1 MDFDFENKRELIR
14 VPKEILPDVQQRLPG
29 MKPAQQNLVEW
40 EEKWTGDFIFEN
52 EWQSFR
58 TKKDRSLELT
68 SVYHEVTSGR
78 RKIAVKV
85 VDIFGNDTMTI
96 VEVTV

>member
-1 MDFDFENKRELIR
+1 MDFDFESKRQIIR
-14 VPKEILPDVQQRLPG
+14 V
-29 MKPAQQNLVEW
+29 QNAETGEW
-40 EEKWTGDFIFEN
+40 EDHWTGDYIFEN

-68 SVYHEVTSGR
+68 SVAHECPFGR
-78 RKIAVKV
+78 RKVAVKV

-96 VEVTV
+96 VEVNAGGRA

>member
-1 MDFDFENKRELIR
+1 MRLRRAANGRNT
-14 VPKEILPDVQQRLPG
+14 QRLE
-29 MKPAQQNLVEW
+29 EW
-40 EEKWTGDFIFEN
+40 EEIGPGDFIFEN

-68 SVYHEVTSGR
+68 RASREVDKDKKR
-78 RKIAVKV
+78 VKIAVKV

-96 VEVTV
+96 MDVAVGK